1 MEQEEQAAAQQLEQL
16 EQPEHLLFLPEGH
29 QKQRV
34 EPHPQA
40 VRAVRPRPVDGVVR
54 AEELPVDA
62 AALQLRQ
69 IPAI

>member
-1 MEQEEQAAAQQLEQL
+1 MEQEEQAAAQQL

-29 QKQRV
+29 RKQRV
-34 EPHPQA
+34 EPHPLA